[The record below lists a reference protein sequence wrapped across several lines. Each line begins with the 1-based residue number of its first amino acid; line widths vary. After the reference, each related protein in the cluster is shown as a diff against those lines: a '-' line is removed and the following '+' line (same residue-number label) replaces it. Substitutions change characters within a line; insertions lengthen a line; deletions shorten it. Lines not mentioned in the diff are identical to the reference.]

1 MRGLPVER
9 SPVIHQQPLQRT
21 VPEGVHGETFSCS
34 FLFLGGVPDWRK
46 CPGGPI
52 HSTPNSDARFARILP
67 HAAVQGT
74 GPEVCC
80 TSTQGFRLGQCTRTP
95 PAVCQHYRYWAKFS
109 AAANGQAQVEIA
121 DGKRLPSS
129 SPKPRRSSHSLHGC
143 RTGVCGQRKS
153 QGGGRRLTTSNRFRG
168 RALRW

>member
-21 VPEGVHGETFSCS
+21 VPEGTFSCS
-34 FLFLGGVPDWRK
+34 FPFFGGVPDWRK

-80 TSTQGFRLGQCTRTP
+80 TSTQGFRLGQCKSNASGSVPTLWGKNSR
-95 PAVCQHYRYWAKFS
+95 R
-109 AAANGQAQVEIA
+109 ANCQAQVEIA

-143 RTGVCGQRKS
+143 RTGVCGHRKS
-153 QGGGRRLTTSNRFRG
+153 QGEGGASLPPIVQG